1 MIARAVIAMAHSL
14 RMSVVAEG
22 VEHEEQFAVLRDEG
36 CDEFQGY
43 YCRPP
48 LEEAE
53 LMRFLADER
62 SHRVPSG
69 LRPSLST

>member
-1 MIARAVIAMAHSL
+1 
-14 RMSVVAEG
+14 VVAEG
-22 VEHEEQFAVLRDEG
+22 VEDQKQFDLLREEG

-53 LMRFLADER
+53 LLRFLAQMQSR
-62 SHRVPSG
+62 SARGAKIQSVG
-69 LRPSLST
+69 